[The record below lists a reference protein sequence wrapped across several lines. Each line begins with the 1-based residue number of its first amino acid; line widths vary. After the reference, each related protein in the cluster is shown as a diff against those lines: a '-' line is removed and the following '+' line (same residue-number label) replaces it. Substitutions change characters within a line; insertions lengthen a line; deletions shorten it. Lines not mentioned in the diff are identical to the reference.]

1 MLCFSLG
8 GYKFEIKAVYNRDHV
23 TEKIRKTKRE
33 KKACRG
39 ISQFKH
45 NASMQKAP
53 TRRRFTIKQ
62 GVATLY
68 KDRQ

>member
-33 KKACRG
+33 EKKSLSGDLTVQA
-39 ISQFKH
+39 
-45 NASMQKAP
+45 
-53 TRRRFTIKQ
+53 
-62 GVATLY
+62 
-68 KDRQ
+68 